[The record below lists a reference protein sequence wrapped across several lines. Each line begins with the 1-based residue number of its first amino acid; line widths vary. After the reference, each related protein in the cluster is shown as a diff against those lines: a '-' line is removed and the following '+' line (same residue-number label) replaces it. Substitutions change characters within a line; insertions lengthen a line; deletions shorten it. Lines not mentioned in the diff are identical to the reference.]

1 MGYCHLSFRQSV
13 EIIGVHIDDFDAVV
27 KELATV
33 GQKLPLAVQGSGFP
47 RHAEA
52 VSITLTE

>member
-33 GQKLPLAVQGSGFP
+33 GQKMPLEVRVRVPTACGGQ
-47 RHAEA
+47 
-52 VSITLTE
+52 SIALTE